1 MTLFCKRRIKG
12 TIRETKRELYAP
24 CQNSLRRCS
33 KWSVFIYIAFC
44 NTRQQKKKEISTIY
58 VRKAGRGTKCK

>member
-1 MTLFCKRRIKG
+1 MFCKRRIKG

-24 CQNSLRRCS
+24 CQNSLRHS

-44 NTRQQKKKEISTIY
+44 NTREHKKKEISTIY
-58 VRKAGRGTKCK
+58 VRNVGKEIKCK